1 MAHWDF
7 KYLPRRTALDKILL
21 DKAFEIAKN
30 PKHDGHQR
38 RIFSKIYKFFD
49 AKFTLLIDKSCS
61 GDASKSKIMS
71 NQELS
76 EELHKPII
84 INFEKWK
91 LHSFF
96 IDNI

>member
-1 MAHWDF
+1 M
-7 KYLPRRTALDKILL
+7 
-21 DKAFEIAKN
+21 
-30 PKHDGHQR
+30 
-38 RIFSKIYKFFD
+38 IYKFFD

-76 EELHKPII
+76 EELPKPII
-84 INFEKWK
+84 IKFDKLK